1 MQYKDLTGLTTGQL
15 HMLTLLVS
23 KETGPVAMPGGRPL
37 AIGLFQSV
45 GMVVAL
51 MRRNLVQA
59 VAGNIFGCSQPTV
72 QPALGP
78 DPPGHC
84 QGVRPVRA
92 RPG

>member
-72 QPALGP
+72 SRAGP